1 MLKGILALVGA
12 SVLLGVIPA
21 ANKFVLLSG
30 MSNSCIV
37 FLTYLT
43 SMVGMGI
50 ISALQKKR
58 FSVSARQ
65 LVVLLLA
72 GAGGL
77 GLTGYFLNIAYE
89 RIPVGLT
96 TTLHFLY
103 PTLVSCVMVVAFH
116 QKMSKYKLGAI
127 VLSVIGMVLIA
138 DLSGGSIQVTGV
150 VVALL
155 SSVTYSFYMIVNE
168 KGCISGLDLF
178 IKMFYI
184 SMGAAILF
192 GILTLVNGELTLPG
206 TSPVWGV
213 LFGLIG
219 IGSMLAF
226 FLVTVGIRI
235 IGASNASFLN
245 MLEPLT
251 SLAVGAVLY
260 QEIPSV
266 ISVAGCGLVIVSVC
280 LVALDGAKAPSA

>member
-1 MLKGILALVGA
+1 
-12 SVLLGVIPA
+12 
-21 ANKFVLLSG
+21 
-30 MSNSCIV
+30 
-37 FLTYLT
+37 
-43 SMVGMGI
+43 
-50 ISALQKKR
+50 
-58 FSVSARQ
+58 
-65 LVVLLLA
+65 
-72 GAGGL
+72 
-77 GLTGYFLNIAYE
+77 
-89 RIPVGLT
+89 
-96 TTLHFLY
+96 
-103 PTLVSCVMVVAFH
+103 
-116 QKMSKYKLGAI
+116 
-127 VLSVIGMVLIA
+127 
-138 DLSGGSIQVTGV
+138 
-150 VVALL
+150 
-155 SSVTYSFYMIVNE
+155 
-168 KGCISGLDLF
+168 
-178 IKMFYI
+178 
-184 SMGAAILF
+184 MGAAILF